1 LIAFKNL
8 IIEKLSEIQEAKA
21 EKDAEW
27 KEEAEQHDSQTAI
40 IQRAKDIIV
49 GGLSA
54 SFL

>member
-1 LIAFKNL
+1 MAIAK
-8 IIEKLSEIQEAKA
+8 EAK
-21 EKDAEW
+21 EAEW
-27 KEEAEQHDSQTAI
+27 KEEAEAHDSQTAI

>member
-1 LIAFKNL
+1 MEVAKG
-8 IIEKLSEIQEAKA
+8 EKE
-21 EKDAEW
+21 AEW
-27 KEEAEQHDSQTAI
+27 AEEAAAHDSQTAI